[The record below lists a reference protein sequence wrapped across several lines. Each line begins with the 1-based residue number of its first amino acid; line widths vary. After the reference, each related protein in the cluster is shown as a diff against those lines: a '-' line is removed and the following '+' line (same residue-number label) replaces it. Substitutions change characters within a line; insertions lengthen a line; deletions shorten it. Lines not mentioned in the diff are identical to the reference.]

1 MKYILIVC
9 LTILFTLTTVS
20 GHLISDQ
27 GTSVR
32 NSTGGLLENG
42 NLTIYIYDASSSG
55 NTIFS
60 STTQNAIVNGSW
72 NLMINPTL
80 QYGISYWKDYEING
94 EDLDFDGNERIEF
107 QSPLGYINNISFVN
121 LSLINSCPTGSS
133 IRLVYANGSVECQ
146 SSSNSSAD

>member
-1 MKYILIVC
+1 MRIKFL
-9 LTILFTLTTVS
+9 LFVASQTVS
-20 GHLISDQ
+20 AVLLSDQ

-32 NSTGGLLENG
+32 NLTGSLLELG
-42 NLTIYIYDASSSG
+42 NLTILIYSQPTTGDV
-55 NTIFS
+55 IFN
-60 STTQNAIVNGSW
+60 STTQDSIINGSW